1 MTKTE
6 QHGNSGL
13 TNQGKRTLSLAVI
26 VVFSALIAIGTI
38 VSIRMP
44 KPLYEITWAPAVYL
58 ALGYLT
64 DKKTSFSATALGSFI
79 GELVNIT
86 FYGGG
91 SIIYP
96 FGMIWARGPEAIIVG
111 FSRGRRR
118 RWIVVSMV
126 LATVYETMAFYVS
139 DGLFYAFG
147 LFGYGSPSGLLPGF
161 ELASSD
167 LLTMVD
173 LIFIPISLAVIQV
186 GKPYFARM
194 GFLDFEKGVATK
206 AV

>member
-1 MTKTE
+1 MG
-6 QHGNSGL
+6 QSNRSSYSQ
-13 TNQGKRTLSLAVI
+13 QGKKTLSLAVI

-64 DKKTSFSATALGSFI
+64 DRRTSFSATALGSFI

-96 FGMIWARGPEAIIVG
+96 FGMIWARGPEALIVG
-111 FSRGRRR
+111 FSRGRSWK
-118 RWIVVSMV
+118 WIILMMI
-126 LATVYETMAFYVS
+126 LATVYETFAFYIS
-139 DGLFYAFG
+139 DGLFYAYG
-147 LFGYGSPSGLLPGF
+147 LFGYGAPSGLLAGF

-173 LIFIPISLAVIQV
+173 LIFIPISLAVIKV
-186 GKPYFARM
+186 GKPTFARI
-194 GFLDFEKGVATK
+194 GFFDFEKRVTTK